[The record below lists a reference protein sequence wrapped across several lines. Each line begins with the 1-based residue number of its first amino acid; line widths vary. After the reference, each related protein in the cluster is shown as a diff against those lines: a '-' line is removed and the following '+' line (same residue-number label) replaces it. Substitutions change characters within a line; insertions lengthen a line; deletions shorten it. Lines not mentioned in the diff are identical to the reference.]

1 MMEVNGEF
9 VATIAVGLAILGFL
23 YRLDMRVSRVESR
36 ILHIEGLLEGY
47 FMQAIKKDDAPQ

>member
-1 MMEVNGEF
+1 MEVNGEF